1 MSREIKAP
9 PAVIITSTSFDGRH
23 VIEFN
28 ENSHRYKMG
37 LAGGKLAQTVG
48 VTTFEKGGYPTSMGL
63 ISWMKGVTAEAIF
76 AALTVPAA
84 GGFMPREG
92 FWPISEDTK
101 KSLIQEAKIA
111 DREKS
116 QEAADIGT
124 ICHGF
129 AELHSL
135 GQIKAAQALLEQ
147 VKGVPQWPLIEMCV
161 NKYLEWDAQNKGK
174 LVTAEALVGSP
185 TFGFCGKFDRLDNVA
200 GKLIL
205 RDYKTSKAIFLDQYI
220 QLGGYSIAIKEWLG
234 LDVQGLEVLRFGKDD
249 GTFEALLVDDP
260 KEIRIFQAQAVRCLD
275 THNFRKLENDPRW
288 AWKGAAK

>member
-9 PAVIITSTSFDGRH
+9 PAVVLHSTSFDEAH
-23 VIEFN
+23 TIEFN
-28 ENSHRYKMG
+28 ENSHRYK
-37 LAGGKLAQTVG
+37 LDGKACVG
-48 VTTFEKGGYPTSMGL
+48 VTTFQKGGYPTSVGL
-63 ISWMKGVTAEAIF
+63 TSWMKGVTAEALF
-76 AALTVPAA
+76 TTLTVP
-84 GGFMPREG
+84 GEKGFMPRDG
-92 FWPISEDTK
+92 FWPITEDMK
-101 KSLIQEAKIA
+101 KSLIKEAKLA

-129 AELHSL
+129 AELHSM
-135 GQIKAAQALLEQ
+135 GQIKAARALLDQ

-174 LVTAEALVGSP
+174 LVTAEALVASP
-185 TFGFCGKFDRLDNVA
+185 KFGFCGKFDRLDDVG

-205 RDYKTSKAIFLDQYI
+205 RDYKTSKDIFLDQYI
-220 QLGGYSIAIKEWLG
+220 QLGAYSIAIKEWLN

-249 GTFEALLVDDP
+249 GSFEALLVDDP
-260 KEIRIFQAQAVRCLD
+260 KEIRIFQSQAVRCLD